1 MKLGL
6 TPEQPTISDSSRYSI
21 SQAADVLGV
30 HKNTIRNWMA
40 KGIFKPREWGFRK
53 ANGRRYITGRAL
65 KRVWLETY

>member
-1 MKLGL
+1 MKIGL
-6 TPEQPTISDSSRYSI
+6 VSEKPDVKDEARFTIDQSASL
-21 SQAADVLGV
+21 LGV
-30 HKNTIRNWMA
+30 HKNTIKNWMT